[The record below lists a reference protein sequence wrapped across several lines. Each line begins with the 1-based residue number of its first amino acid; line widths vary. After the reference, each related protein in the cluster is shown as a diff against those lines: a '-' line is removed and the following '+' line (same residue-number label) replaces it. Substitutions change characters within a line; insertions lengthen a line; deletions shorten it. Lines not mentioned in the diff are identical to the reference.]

1 MKKFSPLYKQTV
13 TGKIQQWVISVDRN
27 TVITEYG
34 QVDGKKQTT
43 TDVIKAGK
51 NIGRSNAT
59 TAETQAEAQ
68 AQQTFDGKLKDG
80 YVENI
85 TQARGTKNTL
95 QAVEPMLAHTIE
107 QKEKYV
113 VFPALAQP
121 KLDGLRCIA
130 IIKNGKARLFSRSQK
145 EYLTVPHI
153 VAELERLY
161 QNTDITLD
169 GELYNHEF
177 RNSFNTIIHLAKRD
191 GVHADHTKIEYHIYD
206 VVSPGSH
213 AKRMAVVRFPNT
225 YCKRV
230 DTVVVTSRAELETFQ
245 AQCIEQGYEG
255 CMYRHPTGEYEH
267 KRSNT
272 LLKVKTFQDDE
283 FQIIGAEE
291 GTGKLMGCIGAFVLI
306 THKGVVFKAKPACT
320 LEQSKEYWRTRN
332 NYIHKKEATVKFQNY
347 TPDGVPRFPVF
358 KCVRDPE

>member
-1 MKKFSPLYKQTV
+1 MKVFKPLYKQTIS
-13 TGKIQQWVISVDRN
+13 GKVQQWDISVEQN
-27 TVITEYG
+27 TVITKYG
-34 QVDGKKQTT
+34 LVDGKKQTT
-43 TDVIKAGK
+43 TDIIKIGK

-68 AQQTFDGKLKDG
+68 AQQTFDSKLKEG
-80 YVENI
+80 YVEDI
-85 TQARGTKNTL
+85 DLAIKTKNTL
-95 QAVEPMLAHTIE
+95 SAVLPMLAHTIE

-130 IIKNGKARLFSRSQK
+130 ILKNGKARLFSRSQK

-153 VAELERLY
+153 VAELESLFHDE
-161 QNTDITLD
+161 DIILD

-177 RNSFNTIIHLAKRD
+177 KNSFNTIIHIAKRD
-191 GVHADHTKIEYHIYD
+191 DVHEDHTKIEYHIYD
-206 VVSPGSH
+206 VVAPGNH
-213 AKRMAVVRFPNT
+213 QQRMEPVTTGT

-230 DTVVVTSRAELETFQ
+230 ITSVVHSRKALEEFQ
-245 AQCIEQGYEG
+245 AQCVEQGYEG
-255 CMYRHPTGEYEH
+255 CMYRHPNGEYEH

-283 FQIIGAEE
+283 FRIVGAEE
-291 GTGKLMGCIGAFVLI
+291 GTGKLMGAVGAFVLI
-306 THKGVVFKAKPACT
+306 TNKGVLFKAKPACT
-320 LEQSKEYWRTRN
+320 LEQSREYWICRKS
-332 NYIHKKEATVKFQNY
+332 YIDKKATVKFQNY

-358 KCVRDPE
+358 KCVAIK